1 MPDVVITVPIIST
14 QFIRLLCV
22 VLVVGKV
29 GFKTIKHFCK
39 G

>member
-1 MPDVVITVPIIST
+1 MPDVVITVPIILP
-14 QFIRLLCV
+14 QIIK
-22 VLVVGKV
+22 LVGAGLIVGKI